1 MVLMGEGREGAQE
14 TSLSPMGCRGGG
26 MFRVHT
32 FMDYTRKNW
41 QGLGWGYSVQGN
53 VAKGYL
59 ANLRKKR

>member
-1 MVLMGEGREGAQE
+1 
-14 TSLSPMGCRGGG
+14 

-41 QGLGWGYSVQGN
+41 QGLGWGYYVQESI
-53 VAKGYL
+53 AQGYL